1 MGDYYNI
8 LDIKKE
14 ASEKEIKKAYRKLA
28 VKWHP
33 DKNNSEGASEKF
45 KEISEA
51 YGILSDKEKRMKYDK
66 FGKAGLQGGGGMDFN
81 PQDIFKSFF
90 GNNGGFPGMG
100 MPFGGGMAFRGTPFS
115 NMMGRGN
122 SIKRKGPVTKIKTNI
137 TFKEM
142 FNGTE
147 RKFRINRT
155 IKCLGCKAT
164 GIKPHYSTNK
174 CPKCSG
180 SGVRIERIMISPQIV
195 TQRQTSCANCKGEG
209 VVIPPEAKCTIC
221 QSTKYI
227 KKIEAITLNIRKG
240 IKNNEVIVIK
250 NMGEENVNWQEPG
263 NIEVIIEITPP
274 ENKNVRRINNDLC
287 ITKKI
292 LLREALTGLELKLEH
307 LNGEKILIKYDEI
320 IRPNKSYRIYNLGFE
335 NDGQT
340 GDLIIDFNIIF
351 PEELDEKR
359 KLIIDKILPKR
370 KNQGDNTGFKQYNLT
385 PISEKYNDI
394 DFEEE
399 EFNNLQENMECAQQ

>member
-1 MGDYYNI
+1 MSFKRHI
-8 LDIKKE
+8 
-14 ASEKEIKKAYRKLA
+14 RKCWTRA
-28 VKWHP
+28 VKFN
-33 DKNNSEGASEKF
+33 KNL
-45 KEISEA
+45 
-51 YGILSDKEKRMKYDK
+51 LS
-66 FGKAGLQGGGGMDFN
+66 
-81 PQDIFKSFF
+81 IF
-90 GNNGGFPGMG
+90 
-100 MPFGGGMAFRGTPFS
+100 
-115 NMMGRGN
+115 
-122 SIKRKGPVTKIKTNI
+122 
-137 TFKEM
+137 
-142 FNGTE
+142 
-147 RKFRINRT
+147 
-155 IKCLGCKAT
+155 
-164 GIKPHYSTNK
+164 
-174 CPKCSG
+174 
-180 SGVRIERIMISPQIV
+180 
-195 TQRQTSCANCKGEG
+195 
-209 VVIPPEAKCTIC
+209 
-221 QSTKYI
+221 
-227 KKIEAITLNIRKG
+227 IR
-240 IKNNEVIVIK
+240 E
-250 NMGEENVNWQEPG
+250 WY
-263 NIEVIIEITPP
+263 
-274 ENKNVRRINNDLC
+274 KNVRRINNDLC